1 MKKLKEYVL
10 ITIGFLLTAISFE
23 YLFFSNSIASGGF

>member
-10 ITIGFLLTAISFE
+10 ITIGFLLTAIAFE
-23 YLFFSNSIASGGF
+23 YFLDYQLQCL